1 MRYSTNGFT
10 RFDPFFYV
18 SYDDEFFYK
27 SHNAVAV
34 ESSVQRGPIL
44 ARYSPLA
51 LLVKD
56 VWAHHPPPNYPPHGA
71 LPSCYHED
79 KSGYLSRFMFTD
91 DHEGTSSPEM
101 EIRVNASFRVMS
113 SAWNNHKV
121 PRGFWDYRKAD
132 HKNTWYPPYDG
143 LYPEMWRHP
152 GYNCV
157 GDVFD
162 ASDSNYG
169 KEDWVH
175 VKVVERDLSHW
186 INPDDTV
193 GEWRFVPTYDDNP
206 TRLTPTHS
214 KRYGN
219 VHDAYVYLTFHDSEV
234 PLRNE

>member
-1 MRYSTNGFT
+1 MGSPPDGEAETMRYSTNGFT

-162 ASDSNYG
+162 ASIATTVSMWHACGIRSSSFLY
-169 KEDWVH
+169 
-175 VKVVERDLSHW
+175 
-186 INPDDTV
+186 DTS
-193 GEWRFVPTYDDNP
+193 DNICMISLWHM
-206 TRLTPTHS
+206 TRACMLITS
-214 KRYGN
+214 
-219 VHDAYVYLTFHDSEV
+219 YVYSSMYV
-234 PLRNE
+234 Q